1 MHAFVRLDLSLKRIR
16 GPRFNHL
23 INQCD
28 IFLHIYPFSVK
39 LLLIVIFVLIGF
51 LPLYLP
57 EIDLTQLPRLL
68 LLPIFITQVDQ
79 LIGVFQL
86 ALPRGGD
93 LLVAS
98 SVM

>member
-1 MHAFVRLDLSLKRIR
+1 LHVFFRLYLSLKRIR

-28 IFLHIYPFSVK
+28 IFLDVYPFSVK

-57 EIDLTQLPRLL
+57 EVDLTQLGLHLL
-68 LLPIFITQVDQ
+68 HIFITQVDQ

-86 ALPRGGD
+86 ALPRGRD